1 MPSKEKGGHQLT
13 FSKKI
18 EMSTEKAKQIMKDNA
33 EKPKNA
39 NKRRATGTF
48 ISKLYR
54 DEDEL
59 NDLKVLGGEN
69 FDSDL
74 EDKEATAKTLR
85 KRENKLSDKKDQ
97 GAKGSQVMLTAKVGK
112 LVSTLNLK

>member
-1 MPSKEKGGHQLT
+1 
-13 FSKKI
+13 
-18 EMSTEKAKQIMKDNA
+18 MKDSA

-54 DEDEL
+54 DEEEL

-74 EDKEATAKTLR
+74 EDKEATAKSLR
-85 KRENKLSDKKDQ
+85 KRENKLADKKDQ
-97 GAKGSQVMLTAKVGK
+97 GAKGSQVMLTEKVGK
-112 LVSTLNLK
+112 LVSIFKWKW

>member
-1 MPSKEKGGHQLT
+1 MSSKSKDKGGAGHQVT

-18 EMSTEKAKQIMKDNA
+18 EMSNEKAKQVVK
-33 EKPKNA
+33 EKAAKAPNA
-39 NKRRATGTF
+39 NKRRATNTF

-74 EDKEATAKTLR
+74 EDKDETSGAKALR
-85 KRENKLSDKKDQ
+85 KRESKL
-97 GAKGSQVMLTAKVGK
+97 A
-112 LVSTLNLK
+112 